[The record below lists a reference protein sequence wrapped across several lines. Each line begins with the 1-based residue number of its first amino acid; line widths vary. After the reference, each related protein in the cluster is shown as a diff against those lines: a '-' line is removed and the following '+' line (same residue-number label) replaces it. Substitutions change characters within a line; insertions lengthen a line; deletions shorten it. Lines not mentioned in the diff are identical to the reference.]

1 MSIDVL
7 GKSLLASA
15 KKKTKKGK
23 MFGNIAAAALI
34 GITGA
39 NAIIRKKAMAR
50 AQEFNNSLTPIKS
63 KLDGEFKAIGEIETQ
78 YNKIGEG
85 DKARL
90 YFIDEQVKILK
101 NVINQSPNAS
111 NYNNEDLRKIATS
124 ESQDEYDDYMA
135 KVNTYKNYFGI
146 KPDDYYKHFNALQK
160 EGEAEIKN
168 DNLLELLG
176 RGLGFNKD
184 SKIIQAK
191 IALGNEKEM
200 DLALPQRLLD
210 RLDIPF
216 LKQINQIETRKL
228 SANAVETSQKLYIED
243 GEVDFL
249 ISQIIEPTPTKIKEF
264 KIDERYR
271 TAWNEI
277 VSSQTKDKKT
287 NPFYM
292 GTVTFAAQDNEGNE
306 ITSVITI
313 KDLQESLSKTSNGV
327 PLDVTSLAENQMSD
341 WGKIQQQTYKILD
354 GKKAKHINES
364 NEPITDELMREWASV
379 SLRQAISANVEL
391 TTTEQKGIF
400 KTTTAQVGKLRLVEV
415 PGEDKPKQDIA
426 DIFVNQMG
434 DNMSSPAAQTQL
446 LKFIN
451 MHPEFTEKLSPY
463 IVNVETGKR
472 EDTITERKEEA
483 TIDPLTTLPSLLES
497 EEPEETE
504 EVKETPS
511 LLSPSG
517 RLSAEE
523 MNRRMDEGAKRMGE
537 KSISLG
543 ELLGMDKE
551 SVRNRVTKK
560 AEKYLSGETS
570 SFTSSTFNKW
580 VEETKGIKSD
590 KVRKEDKP
598 ELVREFL
605 EFLKEQ

>member
-111 NYNNEDLRKIATS
+111 NYNDEDLRKIATS

-146 KPDDYYKHFNALQK
+146 KSDDYYKHFNTLQK

-184 SKIIQAK
+184 SKIVQAK

-271 TAWNEI
+271 TAWDEI
-277 VSSQTKDKKT
+277 VSSQTEDKKT

-306 ITSVITI
+306 ITSTITI

-354 GKKAKHINES
+354 GKKAQHINES

-400 KTTTAQVGKLRLVEV
+400 KTTTTQVGKLRLVEV
-415 PGEDKPKQDIA
+415 PGDDTPKQDIA
-426 DIFVNQMG
+426 DIFINQMG
-434 DNMSSPAAQTQL
+434 DNISSPAAQTQL

-451 MHPEFTEKLSPY
+451 VHPEFKEKLNPY
-463 IVNVETGKR
+463 IVDVKTSKQ
-472 EDTITERKEEA
+472 EDTLIDRKEEA
-483 TIDPLTTLPSLLES
+483 SVAPVTTLPSLLES
-497 EEPEETE
+497 EEPEEVE

-523 MNRRMDEGAKRMGE
+523 MNRKMDEGVERMGE

-570 SFTSSTFNKW
+570 SFTSSTFNRW

>member
-63 KLDGEFKAIGEIETQ
+63 KLDGEFKAIGEIETR

-90 YFIDEQVKILK
+90 HFIDEQVQILK

-111 NYNNEDLRKIATS
+111 NYNDEDLRKIATS

-146 KPDDYYKHFNALQK
+146 KSDDYYKHFNALQK

-184 SKIIQAK
+184 SKIVQAK

-228 SANAVETSQKLYIED
+228 SANAIETAQKLYIED

-271 TAWNEI
+271 TAWDEI
-277 VSSQTKDKKT
+277 VSSQTEDKKT

-306 ITSVITI
+306 ITSTITI

-354 GKKAKHINES
+354 GKKAQHINES
-364 NEPITDELMREWASV
+364 NEPITDELMRQWTAM

-391 TTTEQKGIF
+391 TTTEQKGII
-400 KTTTAQVGKLRLVEV
+400 KTTTTQVGKLRLVEV
-415 PGEDKPKQDIA
+415 PGDDTPKQDIA
-426 DIFVNQMG
+426 DIFINQMG
-434 DNMSSPAAQTQL
+434 DNISSPAAQTQL

-451 MHPEFTEKLSPY
+451 VHPEFKEKLNPY
-463 IVNVETGKR
+463 IVDVKTSKQ
-472 EDTITERKEEA
+472 EDTLIDRKEEA
-483 TIDPLTTLPSLLES
+483 SIDPVTTLPSLLES

-504 EVKETPS
+504 ETPS

-517 RLSAEE
+517 RLSTEE
-523 MNRRMDEGAKRMGE
+523 MNRRMDEGVKRMGE
-537 KSISLG
+537 ESFKVGKFL
-543 ELLGMDKE
+543 KE
-551 SVRNRVTKK
+551 STKK
-560 AEKYLSGETS
+560 NTIKNAERYLEKPVVGFRSNL
-570 SFTSSTFNKW
+570 FNKW
-580 VEETKGIKSD
+580 VEETKGIKAY
-590 KVRKEDKP
+590 KIKKEDKP
-598 ELVREFL
+598 EAVREFL